1 MDENLDMRGRVT
13 LQLTDRRGRVVHR
26 QQRANRIVRSGRR
39 LVAELFG
46 GVASGTPPVRVTHIA
61 VGSDGT
67 PPADGQTALL
77 AQRGGRKPFTE
88 VTYTDFDEPVPGG
101 GGAVVRRVRASVT
114 AVFDFGE
121 ANDTTTPLRE
131 AGIFNAATGG
141 VMYNRVVFEPVTKT
155 NSFKLTLLWDIVF

>member
-1 MDENLDMRGRVT
+1 M
-13 LQLTDRRGRVVHR
+13 
-26 QQRANRIVRSGRR
+26 
-39 LVAELFG
+39 G
-46 GVASGTPPVRVTHIA
+46 GS
-61 VGSDGT
+61 
-67 PPADGQTALL
+67 QLL